1 MAVPV
6 HLILKDDGGSQI
18 MGSCD
23 VHGRD
28 GSIELRSLQHSVI
41 IPTDNLTGKVTG
53 SRQHCSFNFTK
64 EIDSSSSY
72 LFKAVA
78 TGQNIRKCESS

>member
-6 HLILKDDGGSQI
+6 HLILKDDGGSQN

-28 GSIELRSLQHSVI
+28 GSIELRSLQHGVV
-41 IPTDNLTGKVTG
+41 IPTDPSLVKLLAPVNTALSTSPKRLTVHRRTCLKP
-53 SRQHCSFNFTK
+53 
-64 EIDSSSSY
+64 
-72 LFKAVA
+72 
-78 TGQNIRKCESS
+78 

>member
-18 MGSCD
+18 VGSCD

-28 GSIELRSLQHSVI
+28 GSIELRSLQHGVI
-41 IPTDNLTGKVTG
+41 IPTDPLTGKVTG
-53 SRQHCSFNFTK
+53 SRQHCSFK
-64 EIDSSSSY
+64 EGANKQVISSQADSLIKISRIW
-72 LFKAVA
+72 AD
-78 TGQNIRKCESS
+78 

>member
-18 MGSCD
+18 IGSCD

-28 GSIELRSLQHSVI
+28 GSIELRSRGISKDLAAQTV
-41 IPTDNLTGKVTG
+41 G
-53 SRQHCSFNFTK
+53 SCHK
-64 EIDSSSSY
+64 
-72 LFKAVA
+72 
-78 TGQNIRKCESS
+78 

>member
-18 MGSCD
+18 VGSCD

-28 GSIELRSLQHSVI
+28 GSIELRSLQHGVI
-41 IPTDNLTGKVTG
+41 IPTDPSLVKSLVPVNTVLLTLLKRLTVH
-53 SRQHCSFNFTK
+53 RRICLRLLLQ
-64 EIDSSSSY
+64 
-72 LFKAVA
+72 A
-78 TGQNIRKCESS
+78 RR

>member
-6 HLILKDDGGSQI
+6 HLILKDDGGSQV

-28 GSIELRSLQHSVI
+28 GSIELRSLQHGVV
-41 IPTDNLTGKVTG
+41 IPTDPLTGKVTG

-64 EIDSSSSY
+64 KINSSSPY
-72 LFKAVA
+72 LFKAV
-78 TGQNIRKCESS
+78 